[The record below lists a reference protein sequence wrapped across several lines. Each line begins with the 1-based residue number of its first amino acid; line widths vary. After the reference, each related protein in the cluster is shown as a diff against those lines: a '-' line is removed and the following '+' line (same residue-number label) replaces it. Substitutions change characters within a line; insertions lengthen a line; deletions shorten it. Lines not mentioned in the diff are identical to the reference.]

1 VKESTIEPMQRCA
14 SSLLACFLV
23 AALAVPALAHH
34 SAAAYD
40 TQKEVKVTGTVMQ
53 YRYANPHVYL
63 TLQVKKDDGSIA
75 TMEVEAG
82 AAAVLNGLGFTKDSI
97 KSGEIVTIV
106 GNPARAKPDAFVLG
120 RELYKRDGTYVPL
133 NIASRSIYESK
144 SAAATSIA
152 GTWFSPRSEFGGFLG
167 GAGRWTLTDK
177 GRAAAAGADER
188 TKNALKDCIPVGAP
202 ALMFYPVANT
212 ITVQRDRV
220 VMKVDWMDSERTV
233 YLDGRAHPPAAQTSL
248 QGHSTGRWDG
258 KTLVVETTNFK
269 DHPMGLSLS
278 MPSSTQ
284 KKLTERF
291 ALSED
296 GKTLIYSGVLEDPVY
311 LAKPVEWTGK
321 WEYRPTMKASGEKCN
336 VDVASR
342 FLTNEK

>member
-1 VKESTIEPMQRCA
+1 M
-14 SSLLACFLV
+14 
-23 AALAVPALAHH
+23 ALTAPVLAHH

-40 TQKEVKVTGTVMQ
+40 TQKQVKISGTVVQ
-53 YRYANPHVYL
+53 YKFANPHVYL
-63 TLQVKKDDGSIA
+63 TLQVKKDDGS
-75 TMEVEAG
+75 TSTVEVEAG

-97 KSGEIVTIV
+97 KNGDVVSVV
-106 GNPARAKPDAFVLG
+106 GNPGRAKPDAFVLG
-120 RELYKRDGTYVPL
+120 RELYKSDGTYVPL
-133 NIASRSIYESK
+133 NIASRSVYEGKTAS
-144 SAAATSIA
+144 ATSIA
-152 GTWFSPRSEFGGFLG
+152 GTWFSSRTEFGAFLG
-167 GAGRWTLTDK
+167 SAGRWTLTDK

-188 TKNALKDCIPVGAP
+188 TKNALKNCIPVGAP

-212 ITVQRDRV
+212 ITVQKDRV

-233 YLDGRAHPPAAQTSL
+233 FLDGRAHPPAAQTSL
-248 QGHSTGRWDG
+248 QGHSVGRWDG
-258 KTLVVETTNFK
+258 KTLVVETTNFR

-296 GKTLIYSGVLEDPVY
+296 GKTLIYSGTLEDPVY
-311 LAKPVEWTGK
+311 LAKPVEWSGK

-336 VDVASR
+336 VEVASR
-342 FLTNEK
+342 FLGQEK

>member
-1 VKESTIEPMQRCA
+1 MRAIARSVLGC
-14 SSLLACFLV
+14 SLSLTF
-23 AALAVPALAHH
+23 AAPVLAHH

-40 TQKEVKVTGTVMQ
+40 TQKQVKVSGTVVQ

-63 TLQVKKDDGSIA
+63 TLQVKKEDGS
-75 TMEVEAG
+75 TTMMEVEAG

-97 KSGEIVTIV
+97 KSGEVVTVV

-120 RELYKRDGTYVPL
+120 RELYKSDGSYVPL
-133 NIASRSIYESK
+133 NIASRSVYDGK
-144 SAAATSIA
+144 TATATSIA
-152 GTWFSPRSEFGGFLG
+152 GTWFSPRTEFGGFLG

-177 GRAAAAGADER
+177 GRAASAGADER

-212 ITVQRDRV
+212 ITVQKDRV
-220 VMKVDWMDSERTV
+220 VMKVDWMDSERII
-233 YLDGRAHPPAAQTSL
+233 YLDGRAHPPATQTSL
-248 QGHSTGRWDG
+248 QGHSVGRWEG
-258 KTLVVETTNFK
+258 KTLVAETTNFK

-296 GKTLIYSGVLEDPVY
+296 GKTLLYSGTLEDPAY
-311 LAKPVEWTGK
+311 LAKPVEWSGK

-336 VDVASR
+336 TEVASR
-342 FLTNEK
+342 FLTQEK